1 MEYWVVDH
9 KHIFKPEELYL
20 ESHAS
25 TIECLSDGTLVAAWF
40 GGTKE
45 KDDDVAIWYSRY
57 RDGRWEPQRKAADV
71 EGVPCWNPVLYD
83 AGDRLILFYKVGKT
97 IPVWQTYYAESV
109 DGGETWSAGK
119 ELVPGDFGGRGP
131 VKNKCIRLRDG
142 AILAPASTETET
154 EWNCFTDRSE
164 DNGHTWNRSLN
175 VPVPREQFQ
184 YKGIIQPT
192 LWQDDEWIVHMYS
205 RSTEGAIYH
214 SASEDGGRSWC
225 EAKPT
230 ALPNNNSGIDLTR
243 LDDGRLVLV
252 YNPVSGNW
260 GRRSPVVFSI
270 SEDNGKTWGKEYYL
284 DHVPCEQKERWANFS
299 YPAVISRGKDLYITY
314 TWKRETIAF
323 WHIRLA

>member
-40 GGTKE
+40 GGSKE
-45 KDDDVAIWYSRY
+45 GKDDVGIWYSRY
-57 RDGRWEPQRKAADV
+57 RDGKWEPQRKAAGTG
-71 EGVPCWNPVLYD
+71 EAPCWNPVLFD
-83 AGDRLILFYKVGKT
+83 AGDRLVLYYKTGKP
-97 IPVWQTYYAESV
+97 IPVWQTYYKESF
-109 DGGETWSAGK
+109 DQGETWSAGK
-119 ELVPGDFGGRGP
+119 ELVEGDFGGRGP

-142 AILAPASTETET
+142 AILAPASIETET

-164 DNGHTWNRSLN
+164 DNGRTWTRSEY
-175 VPVPREQFQ
+175 VPIDRSKLE

-192 LWQDDEWIVHMYS
+192 LWQDDEEIVHMYT
-205 RSTEGAIYH
+205 RSTEGYIYH
-214 SASEDGGRSWC
+214 SQSEDGGKSWS
-225 EAKPT
+225 EALPT

-243 LDDGRLVLV
+243 LEDGRLVLV
-252 YNPVSGNW
+252 YNPISGNW

-270 SEDNGKTWGKEYYL
+270 SEDNGKTWGKEYHL
-284 DHVPCEQKERWANFS
+284 DHVPCEKKERWANFS
-299 YPAVISRGKDLYITY
+299 YPAVIARGKDVYITY

-323 WHIRLA
+323 WHIQLA